1 MNGPLVSVICLCY
14 NHDRFVREAV
24 QSVLSQTY
32 PRVELIIVDDAST
45 DNSRQVIVE
54 LIAENPAIRFLPL
67 DENQGNCSAFN
78 QGLRHAR
85 GEYVVDL
92 AADDCF
98 VPERIEKQIRCF
110 EKLGHEYGVV
120 FTDAQYIDESGRHLN
135 RHFAALRKNGLLAD
149 VPQGDVY
156 AAVLEKY
163 FICAPTMLVRREVF
177 EFLDGYDESLA
188 YEDFDFWV
196 RSARH
201 FKYAYIDEALTLVRR
216 TGGSL
221 STRLYRPGDRQAH
234 STFVVCEKA
243 WRLNKNAAEHLALVN
258 RLRYEMRQCALTG
271 NRIEAGEFFGLL
283 KKCGVATVAD
293 GVLLFL
299 ARLPLSLRTVRAIYL
314 RFKYG
319 TR

>member
-32 PRVELIIVDDAST
+32 PRIELIIVDDAST
-45 DNSRQVIVE
+45 DHSRQVIDE
-54 LIAENPAIRFLPL
+54 LVAENPAIRFLPL
-67 DENQGNCSAFN
+67 DKNQGNCGAFN
-78 QGLRHAR
+78 QGLRYAR

-110 EKLGHEYGVV
+110 EKAGHEYGVV
-120 FTDAQYIDESGRHLN
+120 FTDAQYIDESGKYLN
-135 RHFAALRKNGLLAD
+135 RHYAALRKNGLLTD

-156 AAVLEKY
+156 ATVLEKY

-177 EFLDGYDESLA
+177 EFLNGYDECLA
-188 YEDFDFWV
+188 YEDFDFWI

-201 FKYAYIDEALTLVRR
+201 FKYAYIDEVLTLVRR

-234 STFVVCEKA
+234 STYVVCEKA
-243 WRLNKNAAEHLALVN
+243 WRMNKNATEHLALVT
-258 RLRYEMRQCALTG
+258 RLRYELRQCAFTG
-271 NRIEAGEFFGLL
+271 NSVEAGEFFQLL
-283 KKCGVATVAD
+283 KKCGAARVPD
-293 GVLLFL
+293 RFLLFL
-299 ARLPLSLRTVRAIYL
+299 SRLPLSLSAVRAIYL
-314 RFKYG
+314 KMKYG
-319 TR
+319 TK